1 MHNKRLYILSL
12 AFSFLIL
19 ASAMATSTQQ
29 NSTVYVMHQTAYIT
43 GNTSDFPVQ
52 PIPDFSLLTLVL
64 GSIVSIVTSIVGLLK
79 WLSWK
84 RKHGKSRTPIVL
96 RS

>member
-52 PIPDFSLLTLVL
+52 PIPDFSILTLVFR
-64 GSIVSIVTSIVGLLK
+64 SISIVTLIVGLLK